1 MVIQNKSRWTTSV
14 LCVSIVSVALT
25 LILLISSSNTTSA
38 KQTTTYQGISSQ
50 NKCHEGGWTT
60 HLPFDAPDIALTRPE
75 YAEVTP
81 GNPIRNIT
89 GTVVETLISHED
101 VPWTHTSHDSNWLV
115 KLDSNYT
122 NLNSHGN
129 RNYDGSKPADNDP
142 VDKKIMEME
151 WEIGTQNDGR
161 DDRFP
166 KEFWPSVGDRVWME
180 GRYIF
185 DCGHPDTGPRSELHP
200 ATAVAFTHFEP
211 LITGSPGSEPVLAA
225 KTSIYIHGKGGPI
238 YETPVGGRIY
248 EFDVVL
254 PPKPSPSSRVVNV
267 TNTPFGGPPPSITGP
282 FPGPGPTDNHVHVKY
297 DLRTVSASPNNR
309 FGSHITAGW
318 IDPPQSN
325 VYHYLTVT
333 FDSVTKTAAKTPRG
347 LGTISARLYGSHIWD
362 NLWANVNGQY
372 VQLLNPSNGF
382 KKYTDP
388 DKKIL
393 TPAPSVNT
401 IVAEH
406 GLGSTLNISTTGWI
420 RSTAHNDN
428 CFGEFDTID
437 LSTLNDLRR
446 AVQCA
451 ESNTKAESLGRV
463 DQTFSLGN
471 DFERKV
477 TSGPHTGV
485 CSETNHIFG
494 NVTCEFTL
502 DFTVKDGGLI
512 NVSAPT
518 TPTRPVNHAPVALDQ
533 HVTTEANKQ
542 VQVALGATDIDLDD
556 SLSAAIVTPP
566 HPDHGSVGQIDQ
578 NTGKVTYTPA
588 PGFSGNDSFAF
599 KVTDSHQAG
608 SNVATVSITILPS
621 PKPSPIPTPTVT
633 CDPKSKTIQNGAKG
647 AKVIELQ
654 TDLTALGY
662 GELLGKHGPK
672 QVGIDGIFGD
682 DTKKAVIKFQ
692 QDNHLKKI
700 DGIVGPETWGAILR
714 LVITCETEQ

>member
-1 MVIQNKSRWTTSV
+1 M
-14 LCVSIVSVALT
+14 
-25 LILLISSSNTTSA
+25 
-38 KQTTTYQGISSQ
+38 
-50 NKCHEGGWTT
+50 
-60 HLPFDAPDIALTRPE
+60 
-75 YAEVTP
+75 
-81 GNPIRNIT
+81 
-89 GTVVETLISHED
+89 
-101 VPWTHTSHDSNWLV
+101 
-115 KLDSNYT
+115 
-122 NLNSHGN
+122 
-129 RNYDGSKPADNDP
+129 
-142 VDKKIMEME
+142 
-151 WEIGTQNDGR
+151 
-161 DDRFP
+161 
-166 KEFWPSVGDRVWME
+166 
-180 GRYIF
+180 
-185 DCGHPDTGPRSELHP
+185 
-200 ATAVAFTHFEP
+200 
-211 LITGSPGSEPVLAA
+211 
-225 KTSIYIHGKGGPI
+225 
-238 YETPVGGRIY
+238 
-248 EFDVVL
+248 
-254 PPKPSPSSRVVNV
+254 
-267 TNTPFGGPPPSITGP
+267 
-282 FPGPGPTDNHVHVKY
+282 
-297 DLRTVSASPNNR
+297 
-309 FGSHITAGW
+309 
-318 IDPPQSN
+318 
-325 VYHYLTVT
+325 
-333 FDSVTKTAAKTPRG
+333 
-347 LGTISARLYGSHIWD
+347 
-362 NLWANVNGQY
+362 
-372 VQLLNPSNGF
+372 
-382 KKYTDP
+382 
-388 DKKIL
+388 
-393 TPAPSVNT
+393 
-401 IVAEH
+401 
-406 GLGSTLNISTTGWI
+406 NISTTGWI

-518 TPTRPVNHAPVALDQ
+518 TPTRPVNHAPVALNQ

-647 AKVIELQ
+647 PKVIELQ

-700 DGIVGPETWGAILR
+700 DGIVGPETWGAICGLLSPVKPSSNVKETMHNFHQIIFVTPTDGNQENLGTTYHQAALEQEASLR
-714 LVITCETEQ
+714 PQSENISDSFQEPENETDFPVGDFRSLGNLSETELEYLAKDAMSLPENATQVLPENATQVLPENATQVLPENATQVLPENATQVLPENATQVLPENATQVLPENATQVLPENATQVLPENATQVLPENATQVLPENATQVLPENATQVLPENATQVLPEAPTNMTPSEQVCADGSLPDVNGLCPDGNSPPAMNTPP